1 VQGMEGVCLS
11 AKWLE
16 LLQGFVADTVDL
28 LVCSSV
34 AVRRAH
40 ALPKHVGVECMLRGV
55 VLECS

>member
-1 VQGMEGVCLS
+1 MEGVCLS